1 MRRSRPIVSL
11 ALAAA
16 CGVSAVTL
24 VAQRRPPVDI
34 PSKVRPIQAPAA
46 PLPAEA
52 ESAGVTR
59 FSFFAYG
66 DTRSANGPQGDGFV
80 VHPDH
85 SRIIDLM
92 LSRAKSLGSTPAPV
106 RFVVQTGDAVLR
118 GPNADMW
125 NVSFTPVINRL
136 TRAGIPYF
144 FTVGNH
150 DVTGMPIG
158 DPQRES
164 GLANTLAAISNLIPA
179 DDSPRRL
186 KDYPTYAF
194 GYGHA
199 FFVLFDSDIASDPL
213 QFTWVQNQIEHLDR
227 TRFPLIVAVFHHP
240 IFSSGP
246 HGGKT
251 LEPASVALRNLYMP
265 MFRRNHVRLLLTGHD
280 HLFDHFAELYDDK
293 GVTYRMDAIVTGG
306 GGAPIYTYDSEPNLT
321 AYLEAGKAQ
330 NVRVQH
336 LTRPGSF
343 AEDNPHH
350 FVIVQVDGDKL
361 SVEVVGS
368 EGSYRPYKGR
378 ARLDLQ

>member
-1 MRRSRPIVSL
+1 MRRIRLIVSV
-11 ALAAA
+11 ALAAT
-16 CGVSAVTL
+16 CGASL

-34 PSKVRPIQAPAA
+34 PSIVRPIQAPDK
-46 PLPAEA
+46 PLPSEA
-52 ESAGVTR
+52 ESAGVTK

-66 DTRSANGPQGDGFV
+66 DTRSANGPGGDGAV
-80 VHPDH
+80 VNPDH

-92 LSRAKSLGSTPAPV
+92 IARGKSLASTPLPV

-118 GPNADMW
+118 GPTADMW

-136 TRAGIPYF
+136 TGAGIPYF

-150 DVTGMPIG
+150 DVTGMPVG
-158 DPQRES
+158 DPQREA

-179 DDSPRRL
+179 AESPRRL

-227 TRFPLIVAVFHHP
+227 ARYPHIVAVFHHP

-251 LEPASVALRNLYMP
+251 VEPATVALRNLYMP
-265 MFRRNHVRLLLTGHD
+265 MFRRAHVRLLLTGHD
-280 HLFDHFAELYDDK
+280 HLFDHFVEMYDDK

-306 GGAPIYTYDSEPNLT
+306 GGAPIYTYDSEPNLK
-321 AYLEAGKAQ
+321 AYLGAGTAQ

-336 LTRPGSF
+336 LTRPGMTP
-343 AEDNPHH
+343 EDNPHH

-368 EGSYRPYKGR
+368 SGSYRPYNGR